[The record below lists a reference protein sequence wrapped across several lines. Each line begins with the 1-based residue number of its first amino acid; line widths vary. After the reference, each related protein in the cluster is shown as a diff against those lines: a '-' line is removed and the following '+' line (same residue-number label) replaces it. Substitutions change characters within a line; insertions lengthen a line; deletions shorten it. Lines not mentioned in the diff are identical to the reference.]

1 MSLLTQA
8 ADRVTGGKLTK
19 RSYDKRLERYLQTGR
34 RESGDGEIL
43 TDAFLM
49 SAGEWLTESS
59 QAMAAGQG
67 RYNFE
72 EAHDFLELWS
82 QPGSKETALTNLR
95 RDGYAILETKLDP
108 AIVSELAAKFAQAP
122 CTLTSD
128 KETSLAKGETVMVD
142 LSSPLAEKYT
152 VDTNFLLSEPT
163 VRNMILDRGLLE
175 VAQDYIGSAPIV
187 DIVTS
192 WYSFPSDSPSHQAA
206 QLFHFD
212 LDRIRW
218 VKAFFLLTDQTIETG
233 AHLYVPGSHKDGG
246 IPRQLLDR
254 GYARLEDPEVAEF
267 FPETTWKT
275 MEAPAGSILLEDTRG
290 LHKGISLKRDHRL
303 MLQFEYTQTLF
314 GHEPFLGTLKFDKV
328 TDPYWNDMRSA
339 YPKIF
344 EAINER

>member
-8 ADRVTGGKLTK
+8 ADRVTGGRFTK
-19 RSYDKRLERYLQTGR
+19 RSYENRLGRYLETGQ

-49 SAGEWLTESS
+49 SAGEWLTDSS
-59 QAMAAGQG
+59 RRMASGQG
-67 RYNFE
+67 QYNFE
-72 EAHDFLELWS
+72 KANDFLGLWS
-82 QPGSKETALTNLR
+82 LPGSKEAALTNLR
-95 RDGYAILETKLDP
+95 RDGYVILNTKLDP
-108 AIVSELAAKFAQAP
+108 SIVSELAKKFAQAP
-122 CTLTSD
+122 CTLISD
-128 KETSLAKGETVMVD
+128 KENALAKGETVTVD
-142 LSSPLAEKYT
+142 FSDPLAEKYT
-152 VDTNFLLSEPT
+152 IDTNYLLSEPS
-163 VRNMILDRGLLE
+163 VRNMLLDRGLLE
-175 VAQDYIGSAPIV
+175 VAQEYIGSVPIV

-192 WYSFPSDSPSHQAA
+192 WYSFPSDSPSHNAA

-233 AHLYVPGSHKDGG
+233 AHLYVPGTHKDGV
-246 IPRQLLDR
+246 IPRKLLDR
-254 GYARLEDPEVAEF
+254 GYSRLEDQEVAQF
-267 FPETTWKT
+267 FPETEWKT

-303 MLQFEYTQTLF
+303 MLQFEYAQTLF
-314 GHEPFLGTLKFDKV
+314 GPEPFLGTLEFERM

-344 EAINER
+344 EAFNER